1 MTRTIKQRI
10 LFTLAITTLTLA
22 VGVAGGYLLGCALIL
37 RATQS
42 DLEQYALRVQDRAAT
57 YVKETFTLLATA
69 NASHYSYCSEDEQA
83 YFRTLIFHSEFI
95 RDMGRIRAGK
105 IDCSATMGRLKQP
118 LAAPPPDAVNRI
130 GSNSYTR
137 YRNFP
142 PLERNIDN
150 HATQFGDYY
159 VVLSNYRFSHL
170 GSDAIHFIRN
180 VSTLSQ
186 GSIQQIWGVN
196 LNFDQHLLNR
206 NGTLWR
212 NGTLYVTRC
221 TTDSLAN
228 DIQSCT
234 TTYISTH
241 AALQIGRWQILICT
255 AAGGL
260 VGLCLGLFC
269 SVIYR
274 RSLGMERQLLQAIR
288 KDELQVVYQ
297 PIVELASGRIVEAEA
312 LARWTDADGF
322 AVSPAIFVP
331 IAEECGYVCELTVLV
346 IRRTLRDL
354 SVILQ
359 YDPAFR
365 MNVNVTAM
373 DLANKE
379 FLPILELSLA
389 EAGVEARNLAIEVT
403 ESSTAKGQIVRE
415 TIHQLRERGHSVKID
430 DFGTGYSSLSY
441 LRDLSVDAIKI
452 DRSFTQAIGTEAVT
466 VGILPQILAMAKALK
481 LQVIAEG
488 IETVEQAGYFAGSE
502 MNILGQ
508 GWLFG
513 YPMAAQGILDLL
525 SEAEKKNSFVE

>member
-1 MTRTIKQRI
+1 MTRTLKQRA
-10 LFTLAITTLTLA
+10 LFTLAITALTIA
-22 VGVAGGYLLGCALIL
+22 VGVAGGYLLGCAVVL
-37 RATQS
+37 RATHS
-42 DLEQYALRVQDRAAT
+42 DMELYALRVQDQAAT
-57 YVKETFTLLATA
+57 FAKEDFNLLAAA
-69 NASHYSYCSEDEQA
+69 NASHFPYCSEDERA
-83 YFRTLIFHSEFI
+83 YFRTLIFHAEFI
-95 RDMGRIRAGK
+95 TDMGLIRGGK
-105 IDCSATMGRLKQP
+105 IECSAIMGRLKRP
-118 LAAPPPDAVNRI
+118 LTAPPVDAVI
-130 GSNSYTR
+130 KISLNSYTNYR
-137 YRNFP
+137 YFP
-142 PLERNIDN
+142 PFEGNIDN
-150 HATQFGDYY
+150 HATQLGDYY
-159 VVLSNYRFSHL
+159 VVMSNYRYSHL
-170 GSDAIHFIRN
+170 GPDSIQFIRLASRLN
-180 VSTLSQ
+180 PEL
-186 GSIQQIWGVN
+186 IRQIWGVK
-196 LNFDQHLLNR
+196 LNIDQHLLNR

-234 TTYISTH
+234 TTYIPTQ
-241 AALQIGRWQILICT
+241 AALQFGRSQVLICT